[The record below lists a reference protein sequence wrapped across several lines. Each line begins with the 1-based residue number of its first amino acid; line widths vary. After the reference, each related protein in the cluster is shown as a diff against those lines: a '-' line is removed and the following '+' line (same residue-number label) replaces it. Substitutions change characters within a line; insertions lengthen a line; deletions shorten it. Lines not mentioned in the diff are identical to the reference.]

1 MSPSL
6 RELCPPACGNF
17 VPAGWGDAGT
27 GYGGAACPSSSGR
40 WRTGTAAGGGSGRP
54 KAARPGR
61 FGPAQAGAKAPAQSR
76 PLPQRPRTPE
86 GVLGPR
92 RPAIPGACP
101 RPPRRLQYSF
111 FWVSAV
117 AATSLSLRQR
127 VANRYFYRRAF
138 AAVASAFRHAASRNS
153 QAHIHFGF

>member
-1 MSPSL
+1 MLSYKSVL
-6 RELCPPACGNF
+6 VQDKFCPPACGNF
-17 VPAGWGDAGT
+17 VPAGWR
-27 GYGGAACPSSSGR
+27 GR
-40 WRTGTAAGGGSGRP
+40 RHGVWRGTAAGGGSGRP

-101 RPPRRLQYSF
+101 RPPRRLQYAF
-111 FWVSAV
+111 FFFSAT

-153 QAHIHFGF
+153 QANIHFGF

>member
-1 MSPSL
+1 MSPQ
-6 RELCPPACGNF
+6 
-17 VPAGWGDAGT
+17 PAGTKFSQAGGRRHGVWRGGVPVLQRT
-27 GYGGAACPSSSGR
+27 LEDGHRGRGAALGGR
-40 WRTGTAAGGGSGRP
+40 RPPGRAGS
-54 KAARPGR
+54 ARPR
-61 FGPAQAGAKAPAQSR
+61 QARKRLPRAA

-101 RPPRRLQYSF
+101 CPPRRLQYAF
-111 FWVSAV
+111 FFFSAT

-138 AAVASAFRHAASRNS
+138 AAVASAFRHAASCNS

>member
-1 MSPSL
+1 MSPQ
-6 RELCPPACGNF
+6 
-17 VPAGWGDAGT
+17 PAGTKFPQAGGDAGT

-101 RPPRRLQYSF
+101 CPPRRLQYAF
-111 FWVSAV
+111 FFFSAT